1 MHDQLADGRRNRTLN
16 IVDDCTRECLAI
28 EVDTSLSGRRVVRV
42 LDELLTT
49 RNKPTR
55 LSLDN
60 GPELTSHVMQRW
72 VAERG
77 VALSYIVPGK
87 PMQNGYVESFNGK
100 FRDECLNIHWFLSLS
115 HARELIAAWRHDYN
129 TNRPHSALNQKAPR
143 EFALTFTAES
153 GTGAA
158 ASYDL

>member
-129 TNRPHSALNQKAPR
+129 TNRPHSALIQKAPR

-158 ASYDL
+158 A